1 MHCSVRVNGEV
12 VAREESCKG
21 MFLRHRIDITQQVA
35 SSNKASNLLQ
45 CLIRPPDH
53 VGCIDKG
60 CA

>member
-1 MHCSVRVNGEV
+1 
-12 VAREESCKG
+12 
-21 MFLRHRIDITQQVA
+21 MFLRHRVDITQQVA

-53 VGCIDKG
+53 MGCVDKG